1 MRIHFFIPLCLLGIL
16 LLQSCK
22 QESRKHVTDPK
33 AVALGRK
40 IEPLVQYLNDKD
52 SCRKAIAYLDSA
64 TGIDSD
70 YFLGYENKLMFLNR
84 LGDYKSGLA
93 AINQLIRLRPNAHDL
108 YLNKGIFYEKLND
121 SASAAKC
128 FEKSLSICNAV
139 LDTMSSENRDYSML
153 VANKICNQILLGQ
166 TGEAGKTFEETRKN
180 INEENQVDVLKQF
193 YTLSRQELLKKL
205 LPDFDSIQ

>member
-1 MRIHFFIPLCLLGIL
+1 MCLLGIL
-16 LLQSCK
+16 LQSCN
-22 QESRKHVTDPK
+22 QESPKHVTDPK
-33 AVALGRK
+33 AIALGRK

-52 SCRKAIAYLDSA
+52 SCRKAITYLDSA

-70 YFLGYENKLMFLNR
+70 YFLGYDNKLMFLNR

-121 SASAAKC
+121 SVNAAKC

-139 LDTMSSENRDYSML
+139 LDTMSSQNRDYIL
-153 VANKICNQILLGQ
+153 FLTNKICNQIFLGQ
-166 TGEAGKTFEETRKN
+166 SREAGKTFEESRKN
-180 INEENQVDVLKQF
+180 IIDENLADLLKQF
-193 YTLSRQELLKKL
+193 YPLSRQELLNKL